1 MLHVDAR
8 SVKVFVL
15 HERSENMKRVTINL
29 NDKTYE
35 NVKAVAFAL
44 DMTPSQLISAMMSIG
59 LSVSDKL
66 TDIIEREYKKNIG
79 E

>member
-1 MLHVDAR
+1 
-8 SVKVFVL
+8 
-15 HERSENMKRVTINL
+15 MKRVTINL

-35 NVKAVAFAL
+35 NVKAIAFAL
-44 DMTPSQLISAMMSIG
+44 DMTPSQLIRAMMNIG

-66 TDIIEREYKKNIG
+66 TEYVEKEYKKNVG

>member
-1 MLHVDAR
+1 MLHDDAR
-8 SVKVFVL
+8 SVKIFVL

-35 NVKAVAFAL
+35 DVKAVAFAL
-44 DMTPSQLISAMMSIG
+44 DMTPSQLIRAMMNIG
-59 LSVSDKL
+59 LSISDKL